1 MLRYLKPRCPKIGH
15 LPFISRNL
23 RAEAQA
29 LSKGVEHTGV
39 GGWGGGGTFVQ
50 LDSTGQL
57 GVLLG
62 HVLELF
68 LGCWLNRELSWSHIV
83 PLSLVGSNLL
93 CRSKD

>member
-1 MLRYLKPRCPKIGH
+1 MLTYLKPRCPKIGH

-23 RAEAQA
+23 RPEAQA
-29 LSKGVEHTGV
+29 LSTGVEHTGV
-39 GGWGGGGTFVQ
+39 GWGGETLVQ

-68 LGCWLNRELSWSHIV
+68 LDCWLNRESSWSHIV
-83 PLSLVGSNLL
+83 PLSLVESNLL
-93 CRSKD
+93 CRCKH